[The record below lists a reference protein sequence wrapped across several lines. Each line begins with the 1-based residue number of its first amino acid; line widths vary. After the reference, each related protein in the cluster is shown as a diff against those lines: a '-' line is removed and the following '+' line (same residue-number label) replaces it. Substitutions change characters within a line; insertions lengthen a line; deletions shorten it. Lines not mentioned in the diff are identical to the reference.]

1 MSEPKS
7 LEFVFGNSLVKV
19 GPFTYGFENIAIKQ
33 WNEGAALTIG
43 KFCSIAPNITI
54 FLGGNHRTDWITTF
68 PFGHIFTEQLGGHSI
83 EGHPITNGEV
93 FIGNDVWIG
102 YGATIMSGI
111 TIGDGAVISANATVV
126 RDVKPYEIVGGNPAK
141 LIKKRFTEEVILLL
155 IELSWWNLTAS
166 DIKELA
172 PTLSTSP
179 TQDLLSKLIYKY
191 RK

>member
-1 MSEPKS
+1 MSESIPLQFTFGKS
-7 LEFVFGNSLVKV
+7 PVNIGA
-19 GPFTYGFENIAIKQ
+19 FTYGFENISIKQ

-54 FLGGNHRTDWITTF
+54 FLGGNHRIDWFTTF
-68 PFGHIFTEQLGGHSI
+68 PFGHIFTDQLDGQNI
-83 EGHPITNGEV
+83 KGHPVTNGDV

-111 TIGDGAVISANATVV
+111 RIGDGAVISANATVV
-126 RDVKPYEIVGGNPAK
+126 KDVQPYEIVGGNPAK
-141 LIKKRFTEEVILLL
+141 SIRKRFTEDVIQLL
-155 IELSWWNLTAS
+155 IKLSWWNLAVA

-172 PTLSTSP
+172 PVLSTTP
-179 TQDLLSKLIYKY
+179 TPDLLAMLIKKH